1 MPNVAKRPDGR
12 WRARYRDAAGKEH
25 SRHFPRK
32 LDAQRWLD
40 EVTTSVVTGQYVDPK
55 AGRVT
60 FATFYAEWAAR
71 QVWEATTVL
80 AMDLAASS
88 VPFAQLPLA
97 DLRRSHVEL
106 WVKQMTTRGL
116 APGTVRTRVNNV
128 RAVLRAAVRDR
139 VIASD
144 PSDAVTLPRLRRA
157 EAAMTLPTNDQVG
170 AVLAAADERFRALVA
185 LAAFAG
191 LRWGEAAGLQV
202 GDVDYLRRLLV
213 VRRQVQR
220 ARGRCRGGATSEV
233 RQRALGVLARRAAR
247 AAEPARL
254 TAPTGQRPVAVDV
267 RGDARAAAAPEHRR
281 ASVAASLPAGRR
293 HRGDAARP
301 PALLRQW
308 TDRRGL

>member
-1 MPNVAKRPDGR
+1 MASLAKRADGR
-12 WRARYRDAAGKEH
+12 WRARYRDEADKEH
-25 SRHFPRK
+25 SRHFARK

-60 FATFYAEWAAR
+60 FATFYTEWAAR

-97 DLRRSHVEL
+97 ELRRSHVEQ
-106 WVKQMTTRGL
+106 WVKQMSTRGL

-139 VIASD
+139 LIASD

-157 EAAMTLPTNDQVG
+157 EAAMALPTNEQVA
-170 AVLAAADERFRALVA
+170 AVLDYADERFRVIVA

-191 LRWGEAAGLQV
+191 LRLGEAAGLQV
-202 GDVDYLRRLLV
+202 ADVDYCGGCSWCA
-213 VRRQVQR
+213 VRVQR
-220 ARGRCRGGATSEV
+220 APRRRRTGAAAQV
-233 RQRALGVLARRAAR
+233 RQ
-247 AAEPARL
+247 
-254 TAPTGQRPVAVDV
+254 
-267 RGDARAAAAPEHRR
+267 
-281 ASVAASLPAGRR
+281 
-293 HRGDAARP
+293 
-301 PALLRQW
+301 
-308 TDRRGL
+308 